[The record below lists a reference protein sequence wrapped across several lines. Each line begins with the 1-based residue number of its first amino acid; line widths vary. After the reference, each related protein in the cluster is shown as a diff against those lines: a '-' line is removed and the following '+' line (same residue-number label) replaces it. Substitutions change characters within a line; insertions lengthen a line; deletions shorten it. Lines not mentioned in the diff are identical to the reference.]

1 MPGERLNFTNLTRFL
16 AFIEYLAKGIP
27 NLLNLEKTEN
37 ILAEVFLIYIS
48 GRDFNV

>member
-16 AFIEYLAKGIP
+16 AFIGYLAKGVP
-27 NLLNLEKTEN
+27 NLLNLEKT
-37 ILAEVFLIYIS
+37 EVFLIYIS